1 MSTDLYRDMQQDQL
15 NIPEP
20 TVLNGSNTT
29 MPYFFVGDNIF
40 ALHKHLMKPY
50 TKNEEMTKE
59 QQIYNYR
66 ISRARITIECTF
78 GILVNRWRIFD
89 RSLGCSLETA
99 EKIIIATVLLHNY
112 IITQYLLCNSSAS
125 EYTNINYNGL
135 RKNFVDEQDAR
146 VLEDSSAQRETLKD
160 YFNSP
165 AGSVPWQERYI

>member
-1 MSTDLYRDMQQDQL
+1 MSTDLYRDMQQGQL

-20 TVLNGSNTT
+20 TMLNGTNTT

-50 TKNEEMTKE
+50 AKSEHLTKE

-89 RSLGCSLETA
+89 RPFGCSLKAA
-99 EKIIIATVLLHNY
+99 EKVIIATILLHNF
-112 IITQYLLCNSSAS
+112 IITQNLLANDSES
-125 EYTNINYNGL
+125 EYTNVNYHGS
-135 RKNFVDEQDAR
+135 RKNFIDERDAR
-146 VLEDSSAQRETLKD
+146 ILEDSSAQREALKD

-165 AGSVPWQERYI
+165 AGSVNWQERYI